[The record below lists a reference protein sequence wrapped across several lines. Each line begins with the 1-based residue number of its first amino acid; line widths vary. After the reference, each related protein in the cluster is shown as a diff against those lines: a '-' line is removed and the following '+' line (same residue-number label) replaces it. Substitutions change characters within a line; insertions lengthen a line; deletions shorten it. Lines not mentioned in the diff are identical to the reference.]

1 MKMKNI
7 LIAVFALSL
16 TVVSLS
22 SCGNNSGNAA
32 EEAWQHERDSLT
44 RVNGQQQAVLDQ
56 MTAAMAEIA
65 FCLDTIAVHEKV
77 IIVGI
82 DEEGNRLSRKGIR
95 NRLEILA
102 QVISEQK
109 EKLGVLEEKFSNSTL
124 QIGKLH
130 SIIEFLEN
138 SLSQKD
144 AEVERLKAEVNSRNF
159 SVAALEEKVSL
170 MSDTISEERATNTV
184 QKQQIAKQ
192 DALLNEVYY
201 VIGNDDQLVSNGI
214 LKKEGKILKKKKV
227 DFSNINKSSLTKGD
241 IRTLKAISIRGKSP
255 KILSDVPKGA
265 YSLDKNSDDSYTL
278 RITDPNS
285 FWSANNRILIIQI
298 KK

>member
-1 MKMKNI
+1 
-7 LIAVFALSL
+7 
-16 TVVSLS
+16 
-22 SCGNNSGNAA
+22 
-32 EEAWQHERDSLT
+32 
-44 RVNGQQQAVLDQ
+44 

-77 IIVGI
+77 IIAGI

-201 VIGNDDQLVSNGI
+201 VIGNDDQLVSKGI

-255 KILSDVPKGA
+255 KILSDVPKGS